1 MWSGLTKNHIIHF
14 SWKTSLVS
22 YYKASIFF
30 CFFKLLRL
38 WDLSS
43 MCARAKSIQS
53 FPISDPMDYRPPGSS
68 VHGMHFPG
76 KNTGIG
82 CHDLLRAIFLTQESN
97 QRLLHLLHW
106 QADSLPLAT
115 PGDPSWTPCSGSR
128 GFLNT
133 RPPGQS
139 HQASIFTM
147 KF

>member
-1 MWSGLTKNHIIHF
+1 
-14 SWKTSLVS
+14 
-22 YYKASIFF
+22 
-30 CFFKLLRL
+30 
-38 WDLSS
+38 

-115 PGDPSWTPCSGSR
+115 PGDPS
-128 GFLNT
+128 
-133 RPPGQS
+133 
-139 HQASIFTM
+139 
-147 KF
+147 